1 MSNQNPLSPSDSF
14 SDLPEA
20 GQSPWSQG
28 QYGMQSETDAPF
40 HSGASEQA
48 PSGYGPRNTATP
60 ADI

>member
-1 MSNQNPLSPSDSF
+1 MSNAAPLSPFDPHSV
-14 SDLPEA
+14 LPLR
-20 GQSPWSQG
+20 PQG

-48 PSGYGPRNTATP
+48 PSAYSTRNTATP

>member
-1 MSNQNPLSPSDSF
+1 MSNAAPLSPFDPH

-20 GQSPWSQG
+20 GQSPWPQG

-48 PSGYGPRNTATP
+48 PSAYSTRNTATP